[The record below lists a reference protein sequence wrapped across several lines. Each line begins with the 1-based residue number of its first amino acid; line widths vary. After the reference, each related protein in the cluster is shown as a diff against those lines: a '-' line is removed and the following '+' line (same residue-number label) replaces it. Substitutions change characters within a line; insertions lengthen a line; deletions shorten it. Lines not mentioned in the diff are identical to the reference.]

1 MAELKS
7 LREENNNLKGAGKM
21 PKQTIT
27 GQHSIKSSLNDRLK
41 MNSMD
46 AIDIGLDEAL
56 GG

>member
-1 MAELKS
+1 
-7 LREENNNLKGAGKM
+7 M

-46 AIDIGLDEAL
+46 AIDLGLDEAL